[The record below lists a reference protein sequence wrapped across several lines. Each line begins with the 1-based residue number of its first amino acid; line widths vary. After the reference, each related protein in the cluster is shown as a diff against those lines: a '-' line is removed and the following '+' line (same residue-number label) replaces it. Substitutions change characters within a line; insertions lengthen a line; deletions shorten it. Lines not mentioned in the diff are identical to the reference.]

1 MSPRRSAFL
10 LWCVLALLLP
20 LPIAG
25 EQWGWWPLLRL
36 LNHLVDT
43 GFNLKLG
50 TQLLLWSLAVV
61 AAVFLYARVARRLPP
76 KWAGALVGLT
86 CWGLLVLMSTV
97 ALYRSPLAAAGWQ
110 TLQETYRTASTTEE
124 LR

>member
-1 MSPRRSAFL
+1 MSPRRSALL

-20 LPIAG
+20 LPIIG

-43 GFNLKLG
+43 GFDLELV
-50 TQLLLWSLAVV
+50 TQLLLWSLLLAVV
-61 AAVFLYARVARRLPP
+61 SFLYARVAHRLPP

-97 ALYRSPLAAAGWQ
+97 ALYRPPLAAATWQ
-110 TLQETYRTASTTEE
+110 TMQESYRATSTAEE